1 MKRRLWELGKDV
13 LILLLLCSLLLLSA
27 AALPSDTIRE
37 NHLLSRLLQPGV
49 LLAEEPVGKLLDAC
63 QRLPANRRNIVLA
76 HIRKET
82 DYEL

>member
-37 NHLLSRLLQPGV
+37 NHLLSRLLQPFAPILG
-49 LLAEEPVGKLLDAC
+49 LPQAEL
-63 QRLPANRRNIVLA
+63 
-76 HIRKET
+76 T
-82 DYEL
+82 